1 MVKWLS
7 ISFKLGIS
15 HISMLDHSLE
25 IVAGPV
31 YVEIC
36 ILSEIK
42 QRSLYNNVFAS
53 RVDESNNMQKLL
65 MLS

>member
-1 MVKWLS
+1 
-7 ISFKLGIS
+7 
-15 HISMLDHSLE
+15 MLDHSLE